1 MKVDKFR
8 LKVEALGLDT
18 VIENKRGIMVL
29 PKDCAPYILF
39 MNNDCK
45 HRRIRNILL
54 KPLLSLAETLARW

>member
-29 PKDCAPYILF
+29 PKHCTPYILF
-39 MNNDCK
+39 LNDASP
-45 HRRIRNILL
+45 HRKLRDSLL
-54 KPLLSLAETLARW
+54 KPLLTIVESLARW